1 MLAGIVPTS
10 QKLSLQVALIVQG
23 VDVEFGDVATRS
35 AFQRFD
41 IFDAD
46 MSRVNEV
53 LARFPRVRTG
63 KARIK
68 VKTAD
73 ASLLGRPKLENR
85 RDTSND

>member
-1 MLAGIVPTS
+1 MLAGIVPFG
-10 QKLSLQVALIVQG
+10 QALSLRVALIVQG
-23 VDVEFGDVATRS
+23 VDVEFGES
-35 AFQRFD
+35 ARGYTRFD

-46 MSRVNEV
+46 RLRYTEV
-53 LARFPRVRTG
+53 LNRFPHVRTG

-85 RDTSND
+85 RDTSSD